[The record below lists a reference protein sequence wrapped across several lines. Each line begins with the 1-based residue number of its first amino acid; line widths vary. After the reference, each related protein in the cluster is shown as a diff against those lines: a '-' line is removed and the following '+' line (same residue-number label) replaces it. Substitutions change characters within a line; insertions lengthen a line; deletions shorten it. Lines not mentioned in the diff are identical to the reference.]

1 MTMLSY
7 SRFINFWRN
16 LYQKFDKLSLG
27 KQLGLI
33 LIAIIVI
40 WQAVCFVQG
49 AITARAMNYYC
60 EKEAGIKLAEGTYF
74 MEVPEEEYEK
84 NCDIR
89 KNSNLSFYCLGRVE
103 EKREWVDVF
112 GSVKRDFSFG
122 QRADKTSEG
131 YIPYDIGGLIKST
144 KHRYNAKNNLLY
156 TEVDYTVNA
165 KLRFADDYSYHL
177 FKKSLNNLS
186 KGKSCGFNRYPSS
199 SLRLDRYNLY
209 VNKN

>member
-1 MTMLSY
+1 MNVNKFQSIHEKISHLS
-7 SRFINFWRN
+7 FAKKFW
-16 LYQKFDKLSLG
+16 
-27 KQLGLI
+27 LI
-33 LIAIIVI
+33 VALIIFI

-60 EKEAGIKLAEGTYF
+60 DKDAGIKLAEGTYF
-74 MEVPEEEYEK
+74 MEIPDDEYKK

-122 QRADKTSEG
+122 PRADKNLEG

-144 KHRYNAKNNLLY
+144 KHRYNAKNTLLY
-156 TEVDYTVNA
+156 TEVDYVVNA
-165 KLRFADDYSYHL
+165 ELMLADDYSYHL

-186 KGKSCGFNRYPSS
+186 KGKSCGFNNYPPA
-199 SLRLDRYNLY
+199 SLRLDIHNLY
-209 VNKN
+209 VNRG